1 MSYCNR
7 VGYIDDMETDKT
19 MNDFQIHDEHESR
32 PRDHAGRSRHGHGRF
47 GTLEHEHGSG
57 PGDPTGTGRR
67 GRGRFGPFGPGD
79 FGGSFRGGFGG
90 RMRGPRSRRIPRG
103 NVRAAT
109 LLLLAEQ
116 PRNGY
121 QIMQEITERSKG
133 VWSPSPGSVY
143 PALQQL
149 EDEGMVRS
157 QETDGQRL
165 YTLTELGKTYT
176 EEHRTEFGSPWED
189 VSGAVGDDVHQ
200 LLSLMRQTIGATVQV
215 AHAGS
220 PAQVAKATQLM
231 KETRQNL
238 YKTLAEDEVEPNTS
252 DPAASI

>member
-1 MSYCNR
+1 
-7 VGYIDDMETDKT
+7 
-19 MNDFQIHDEHESR
+19 MNDFQI
-32 PRDHAGRSRHGHGRF
+32 DH
-47 GTLEHEHGSG
+47 EHEHGSG
-57 PGDPTGTGRR
+57 PGHSGRTGRR

-90 RMRGPRSRRIPRG
+90 RMRGARSRRIPRG

-165 YTLTELGKTYT
+165 YTLTEVGKTYT

-200 LLSLMRQTIGATVQV
+200 LLSLMRQTIGATIQV

-238 YKTLAEDEVEPNTS
+238 YKTLAEDEVSPQ
-252 DPAASI
+252 ASESTDSI